1 LRTRYGKSSEIM
13 EEKLADN
20 NSGREGTQE
29 ASLRFSFW
37 IHDPS
42 RLWLVEA
49 GSVDMF
55 LVMTEDGE
63 PAGARHHIM
72 RVEKGGAIFGVAPPA
87 STAMRILAA
96 ATPESRLAEQPLSR
110 MREMLQA
117 PGEKERAA
125 GLLEGWITG
134 FSRAA
139 AGKVLP
145 KTFESLEPGST
156 LALKEAGSVVSRAGV
171 VWVEALQGNAR
182 FLGKSDIASLED
194 RGIFP
199 LSASAWLE
207 ADPGCA
213 LLASDTQAVIE
224 KDSIWTGLQ
233 AFHAMVIEK
242 LIDDLQQET
251 ARERSRL
258 ERREKSDDVR
268 LDYAVR
274 LLASPL
280 GRSDGIPASEE
291 GEDDPW
297 LLACHALGRALRIQ
311 FKPHPDRRRGS
322 AIADPVSAIARA
334 SGVRVRTVALRGSW
348 WRQDNGPLLGRRESD
363 RLPVALIPNPSGGYR
378 LWDPLA
384 RTSSAVHGELAAS
397 LEPFAWSFYRPFPPK
412 KLSALDLIRFGLD
425 GCRRELVTIAIVGI
439 AAGLLGM
446 VTPIMT
452 GIIFDSVIP
461 GSNRALLLQIFLLL
475 LVVVFCVSLFQMV
488 QSFTMLRLEG
498 RMDSAVQAAVW
509 DRLLSLPAPFFRNY
523 SAGDLAARSLSVSW
537 MRQILTG
544 SVLSSLFAGI
554 FSVFSFALL
563 FYYSSKL
570 ALLATA
576 LTLISLAA
584 TTLAGYLEV
593 RYQRE
598 LMKIKGRLSGML
610 FQFIN
615 GISKLRV
622 SGTERRAFSSWAREF
637 TSQKVFSIRAR
648 KVTLALAVFTSAFP
662 VLSSLAIFYAMAV
675 VVNQQAAQP
684 LSTGEFLAFNAAFTQ
699 FQVALLTLGTALV
712 SMLGVVP
719 LYERAQPILEGLP
732 EVDRAKG
739 YPGELSG
746 KIEITHVSFRY
757 RPDTPLVLK
766 DVSLN
771 IPTGSF
777 VAIVGA
783 SGSGKSTL
791 FRLLLG
797 FETPESGSIYFDNQD
812 LSHLDIQA
820 VRRQIG
826 VVLQSGRLL
835 GGSIYQ
841 NIVGSAPLT
850 IDEAWAA
857 ARMAGLEADIRAMPM
872 GLHTVIA
879 EGGGGLSGGQRQR
892 LMIARAIVKRP
903 RILLF
908 DEATSALDNETQA
921 IVSRSLESLQASRVV
936 IAHRLSTIA
945 NADYIYVM
953 DKGVVVEEG
962 TYKKLMQN
970 DGPFAA
976 LARRQMV

>member
-1 LRTRYGKSSEIM
+1 M
-13 EEKLADN
+13 EDKPADN
-20 NSGREGTQE
+20 DSSRESTQE
-29 ASLRFSFW
+29 AGLRTSFS

-49 GSVDMF
+49 GSVDLF
-55 LVMTEDGE
+55 LVLTRDGE
-63 PAGARHHIM
+63 LVGARHHVL
-72 RVEKGGAIFGVAPPA
+72 RVEKGGAIFGVEAPP
-87 STAMRILAA
+87 STTMRILAA
-96 ATPESRLAEQPLSR
+96 AAPGSRLATQPLSR
-110 MREMLQA
+110 FREILLS
-117 PGEKERAA
+117 PGEKELAA
-125 GLLEGWITG
+125 GLLEDWITG

-145 KTFESLEPGST
+145 KTFQLLEPGST
-156 LALKEAGSVVSRAGV
+156 LALKEAGAVLSREGV

-182 FLGKSDIASLED
+182 FLGKTEISSQEG
-194 RGIFP
+194 RPIFP
-199 LSASAWLE
+199 LSACAWLE
-207 ADPGCA
+207 ADTGCA
-213 LLASDTQAVIE
+213 LLASATQTMIG

-233 AFHAMVIEK
+233 AFHAMVLER
-242 LIDDLQQET
+242 LIHDLQQET
-251 ARERSRL
+251 ARERTRL
-258 ERREKSDDVR
+258 ERREKSDDIR
-268 LDYAVR
+268 LDFAMR

-280 GRSDGIPASEE
+280 GRSGEMPASEE

-297 LLACHALGRALRIQ
+297 LLACHALGKSLRIQ
-311 FKPHPDRRRGS
+311 FKPHPDRRKGS
-322 AIADPVSAIARA
+322 AIGDPVSAIARA
-334 SGVRVRTVALRGSW
+334 SGVRVRTVALRGTW
-348 WRQDNGPLLGRRESD
+348 WKQDNGPLLGRRESD
-363 RLPVALIPNPSGGYR
+363 RLPIALIPNSSGGYR
-378 LWDPLA
+378 LWDPVA
-384 RTSSAVHGELAAS
+384 RTYSAVHGELAAS

-412 KLSALDLIRFGLD
+412 KLSALDLIRFGVG
-425 GCRRELVTIAIVGI
+425 GCRRDLLTITIVGI
-439 AAGLLGM
+439 AAGILGM
-446 VTPIMT
+446 VAPIMT

-461 GSNRALLLQIFLLL
+461 GSNRSLLLQIFLLM
-475 LVVVFCVSLFQMV
+475 LVVVFCASLFLMV

-498 RMDSAVQAAVW
+498 RMDSTIQAAVW

-523 SAGDLAARSLSVSW
+523 SAGDLATRSLSVSW

-544 SVLSSLFAGI
+544 SVLSSVFAGI
-554 FSVFSFALL
+554 FSIFSFALL
-563 FYYSSKL
+563 FYYSWKL
-570 ALLATA
+570 ALLATG

-598 LMKIKGRLSGML
+598 LMKVKGRLSGML

-637 TSQKVFSIRAR
+637 TRQKVISIQAR
-648 KVTLALAVFTSAFP
+648 KVSLALAVFTSAFP
-662 VLSSLAIFYAMAV
+662 VLSSLAIFYAMSV
-675 VVNQQAAQP
+675 VLNQQAANP

-699 FQVALLTLGTALV
+699 FQVALLTLGTAAV
-712 SMLGVVP
+712 SMLGIVP

-732 EVDRAKG
+732 EVDQAKS

-746 KIEITHVSFRY
+746 KIEIGHVSFRY

-766 DVSLN
+766 DVSLKV
-771 IPTGSF
+771 PTGSF

-797 FETPESGSIYFDNQD
+797 FETPECGSIYFDNQD

-850 IDEAWAA
+850 IDDAWAA

-892 LMIARAIVKRP
+892 LMIARAIVKKP

-908 DEATSALDNETQA
+908 DEATSALDNETQT

-953 DKGVVVEEG
+953 DKGAVVEEG
-962 TYKKLMQN
+962 TYEELMQN
-970 DGPFAA
+970 EGPFAA